1 MLESRNWEK
10 ARIKIVVIFKLDSL
24 CDFFQTKLSF
34 CIQGVDSDGGEN
46 EREMSETVLSMV
58 QWLERVN

>member
-24 CDFFQTKLSF
+24 CDFFQTKFS
-34 CIQGVDSDGGEN
+34 CIQCVDGDGGKN
-46 EREMSETVLSMV
+46 EREMSETVLSIV
-58 QWLERVN
+58 QWLELKE